1 MAGENLLIEDDEDQ
15 KGGKPQQ
22 VEFVP
27 VETKEPRG
35 SDHDD
40 DHEDDDHEDAR
51 LSEDNE
57 DREEL
62 RRKRREEK
70 AERAARRKQAIE
82 RDKTELNFLRQRNE
96 ALEKRMF
103 QVEKTTVANTIQSID
118 ARIADTVA
126 EVKAAERIMAQA
138 IEAGNGEDAA
148 KAMRIRD
155 AAMQKA
161 HQLQMHKHQHSEQAQ
176 KLHQQ
181 AQQPDTQSGG
191 PDPEVANFAAKWV
204 GKNSW
209 YNPNGTDEASKI
221 VLAIDQSLVEAGYN
235 PKTEEYWQELDKRV
249 ARRLPELKGG
259 GNNDDSQDDDRRGQ
273 RKGPPIG
280 SSRDQAP
287 SSSRREVYISPERKQ
302 AMIDAGVWEDAVL
315 RQRYLKQ
322 YAKWDREHANNSS
335 R

>member
-1 MAGENLLIEDDEDQ
+1 MAGETMLIEDDEEQ
-15 KGGKPQQ
+15 KGGKPQE

-27 VETKEPRG
+27 VESNKE
-35 SDHDD
+35 DD
-40 DHEDDDHEDAR
+40 REDDDDHEDAR

-103 QVEKTTVANTIQSID
+103 SLEKTTMANTIQSID
-118 ARIADTVA
+118 ARIQDTVA

-155 AAMQKA
+155 AAMQKVQ
-161 HQLQMHKHQHSEQAQ
+161 QLQAHKHQQNQAAQ
-176 KLHQQ
+176 ELHQQ
-181 AQQPDTQSGG
+181 AQQVQPQTSG
-191 PDPEVANFAAKWV
+191 PDPEVANFAQRWV
-204 GKNSW
+204 SKNSW
-209 YNPNGTDEASKI
+209 YNPNGNDEASKI

-259 GNNDDSQDDDRRGQ
+259 GNYDDSQEDDRRGQ

-280 SSRDQAP
+280 SSRDNAP

-302 AMIDAGVWEDAVL
+302 AMIDAGVWEDPVL

-322 YAKWDREHANNSS
+322 YAKWDRENNSS

>member
-1 MAGENLLIEDDEDQ
+1 MAGDNMLIEDDEDQ
-15 KGGKPQQ
+15 KGGKPQE

-27 VETKEPRG
+27 VESKQ
-35 SDHDD
+35 DD
-40 DHEDDDHEDAR
+40 DRDEDDDHEDSR

-70 AERAARRKQAIE
+70 ADRAARRKQAIE

-96 ALEKRMF
+96 ALEKRVF
-103 QVEKTTVANTIQSID
+103 QVEKTTMANTISGID
-118 ARIADTVA
+118 ARIADTIA
-126 EVKAAERIMAQA
+126 EVKAAERIMSQA
-138 IEAGNGEDAA
+138 IEAGNGDDAA

-155 AAMQKA
+155 QAMQKVQ
-161 HQLQMHKHQHSEQAQ
+161 QLQVHKHQQNQAAQ
-176 KLHQQ
+176 ELHQQ
-181 AQQPDTQSGG
+181 SQQVQNQAPG
-191 PDPEVANFAAKWV
+191 PDPEVASFAQDWV
-204 GKNSW
+204 SKNSW
-209 YNPNGTDEASKI
+209 YDPNAKDEASKI

-235 PKTEEYWQELDKRV
+235 PKTEAYWRELDKRV
-249 ARRLPELKGG
+249 AKRLPDIKGG
-259 GNNDDSQDDDRRGQ
+259 GNYDDSQDDDRRGQ
-273 RKGPPIG
+273 RRGPPVG

-287 SSSRREVYISPERKQ
+287 QSSRREVYISPERKQ

-322 YAKWDREHANNSS
+322 YAKWDRENNSS

>member
-1 MAGENLLIEDDEDQ
+1 MAGDNMLIEDDEDI
-15 KGGKPQQ
+15 KGGKPQE

-27 VETKEPRG
+27 VTTKQG
-35 SDHDD
+35 DD
-40 DHEDDDHEDAR
+40 RDDEDDDGDSKEDSR

-70 AERAARRKQAIE
+70 TDRAARRKQAIE

-103 QVEKTTVANTIQSID
+103 NVEKSTVANTISGID
-118 ARIADTVA
+118 ARIQDSIA

-138 IEAGNGEDAA
+138 TEAGNGEDVV

-155 AAMQKA
+155 QAMQKVQ
-161 HQLQMHKHQHSEQAQ
+161 QLQVHKHQQNQAAQQLHEQSQAPDN
-176 KLHQQ
+176 QQ
-181 AQQPDTQSGG
+181 AAG
-191 PDPEVANFAAKWV
+191 PDPDVANFAKQWVDKNKWY
-204 GKNSW
+204 K
-209 YNPNGTDEASKI
+209 PNGNDEASKI

-249 ARRLPELKGG
+249 ARRLPEHKGG
-259 GNNDDSQDDDRRGQ
+259 GNYDDSQDDDRRGQ
-273 RKGPPIG
+273 RRGPPVG

-287 SSSRREVYISPERKQ
+287 QSTRREVYISPERKQ
-302 AMIDAGVWEDAVL
+302 AMTDAGVWEDPVL

-322 YAKWDREHANNSS
+322 YAKWDRENNSS

>member
-1 MAGENLLIEDDEDQ
+1 MAGETMLIEDDEDQ
-15 KGGKPQQ
+15 KGGKPQE

-27 VETKEPRG
+27 VETKEPKA
-35 SDHDD
+35 HDD
-40 DHEDDDHEDAR
+40 DEDDDDNQEDSR

-103 QVEKTTVANTIQSID
+103 QVEKTTVANTISGID
-118 ARIADTVA
+118 ARIADTLA
-126 EVKAAERIMAQA
+126 EVKAAERIMAHA

-148 KAMRIRD
+148 KALRIRD
-155 AAMQKA
+155 EAMKKVQ
-161 HQLQMHKHQHSEQAQ
+161 QLQVHKHQHNEAAQ
-176 KLHQQ
+176 QLQNQ
-181 AQQPDTQSGG
+181 AQQVQAPG
-191 PDPEVANFAAKWV
+191 PDPDIAGFAQDWIA
-204 GKNSW
+204 KNSW
-209 YNPNGTDEASKI
+209 YDPNGKDEASKI
-221 VLAIDQSLVEAGYN
+221 VLAIDQSLVESGYN
-235 PKTEEYWQELDKRV
+235 PKTEAYWRELDKRV
-249 ARRLPELKGG
+249 AKRLPDVKGG
-259 GNNDDSQDDDRRGQ
+259 GNYDDSQDDDRRGQ
-273 RKGPPIG
+273 RRGPPVG

-287 SSSRREVYISPERKQ
+287 QSSRREVYISPERKQ
-302 AMIDAGVWEDAVL
+302 AMIDAGVWEDTVL

-322 YAKWDREHANNSS
+322 YAKWDRENNST

>member
-1 MAGENLLIEDDEDQ
+1 MAGENMLIEDDEDQ
-15 KGGKPQQ
+15 KGGKPQE

-27 VETKEPRG
+27 VEDKEPKG
-35 SDHDD
+35 SVADDHD
-40 DHEDDDHEDAR
+40 EDEDHEDAR

-103 QVEKTTVANTIQSID
+103 SLEKTTVANTIQNLD

-138 IEAGNGEDAA
+138 IEAGNGADAA
-148 KAMRIRD
+148 KALSIRD
-155 AAMQKA
+155 EALKRVQ
-161 HQLQMHKHQHSEQAQ
+161 QLQLHKHQHTETAQ
-176 KLHQQ
+176 QLHQQ
-181 AQQPDTQSGG
+181 AQQQPAPG
-191 PDPEVANFAAKWV
+191 PDPEIASFAQDWV
-204 GKNSW
+204 SKNSW

-235 PKTEEYWQELDKRV
+235 PKTREYWNELDKRV

-273 RKGPPIG
+273 RRGPPIG
-280 SSRDQAP
+280 SSRDNAP

-302 AMIDAGVWEDAVL
+302 AMIDAGVWEDPVL

-322 YAKWDREHANNSS
+322 YAKWDRENNSS

>member
-1 MAGENLLIEDDEDQ
+1 MAGETMLIEDDEDQ
-15 KGGKPQQ
+15 KGGKPQE

-27 VETKEPRG
+27 VETKEPKA
-35 SDHDD
+35 HDD
-40 DHEDDDHEDAR
+40 DEDDDDNQEDSR

-103 QVEKTTVANTIQSID
+103 QVEKTTVANTISGID
-118 ARIADTVA
+118 ARIADTLA
-126 EVKAAERIMAQA
+126 EVKAAERIMAHA

-148 KAMRIRD
+148 KALRIRD
-155 AAMQKA
+155 EAMKKVQ
-161 HQLQMHKHQHSEQAQ
+161 QLQIHKHQHNEAAQ
-176 KLHQQ
+176 QLQHQ
-181 AQQPDTQSGG
+181 AQQVQAPG
-191 PDPEVANFAAKWV
+191 PDPDIAGFAQDWVA
-204 GKNSW
+204 KNSW
-209 YNPNGTDEASKI
+209 YDPNGKDEASKI
-221 VLAIDQSLVEAGYN
+221 VLAIDQSLVESGYN
-235 PKTEEYWQELDKRV
+235 PKTEAYWRELDKRV
-249 ARRLPELKGG
+249 AKRLPDVKGG
-259 GNNDDSQDDDRRGQ
+259 GNYDDSQDDDRRGQ
-273 RKGPPIG
+273 RRGPPVG

-287 SSSRREVYISPERKQ
+287 QSSRREVYISPERKQ
-302 AMIDAGVWEDAVL
+302 AMIDAGVWEDTVL

-322 YAKWDREHANNSS
+322 YAKWDREHNST

>member
-1 MAGENLLIEDDEDQ
+1 MAGETMLIEDDEDQ
-15 KGGKPQQ
+15 KGGKPQE

-27 VETKEPRG
+27 VESKQ
-35 SDHDD
+35 DD
-40 DHEDDDHEDAR
+40 DHDEDDDHPEDSR

-70 AERAARRKQAIE
+70 ADRAARRKQAIE

-96 ALEKRMF
+96 SLEKRMF
-103 QVEKTTVANTIQSID
+103 QVEKSVVGNTISGID

-155 AAMQKA
+155 QAMQKVQ
-161 HQLQMHKHQHSEQAQ
+161 QLQIHKHQQNQVAQ
-176 KLHQQ
+176 ELHQQ
-181 AQQPDTQSGG
+181 AQAPAPQPG
-191 PDPEVANFAAKWV
+191 PDPEVASFAQEWV
-204 GKNSW
+204 AKNSW
-209 YNPNGTDEASKI
+209 YDPNAKDEASKI
-221 VLAIDQSLVEAGYN
+221 VLAIDQSLVESGYN
-235 PKTEEYWQELDKRV
+235 PKTEAYWRELDKRV
-249 ARRLPELKGG
+249 AKRLPDIKGG
-259 GNNDDSQDDDRRGQ
+259 GNYDDSQDDDRRGQ
-273 RKGPPIG
+273 RRGPPVG

-287 SSSRREVYISPERKQ
+287 QSSRREVYISPERKQ
-302 AMIDAGVWEDAVL
+302 AMTDAGVWDDPVL

-322 YAKWDREHANNSS
+322 YAKWDRENNSS